1 MRTAFV
7 LALMMA
13 CGALQAGLE
22 PRDEALLQAWLKREL
37 KLPGAMP
44 VGYAH
49 QFEVGDLQEA
59 EVLDRGTYRT
69 IRLHVVA
76 KLEERFLVEA
86 HNGRGLVVAGLMDNN
101 GVFTRAWAGRAG
113 EKPDEIEYSEQPG
126 PQELFHHALRVPWS
140 AVLYQL
146 PAVSFRDGEK
156 FKLGA
161 TELSVQAPG
170 YELSGVRY
178 ELLQSHGEDAWFG
191 PHWQWKAGERVLYKV
206 TRREKLAKPE
216 PLLDWSEV
224 VKGAPKPAKAPE
236 WKSPKDEWEITKRE
250 DGSLLVFA
258 YDASGV
264 FCVRGTEPRVEF
276 LVPGPFVVGSGS
288 SLAAIITTQPW
299 SLQQFAISQA
309 ARLPVSELWLHGEAC
324 SDKGLHAAAACK
336 QLDAL
341 TLYNPSPR
349 FAVGTPASGLTAA
362 GSKELAG
369 MSGLKT
375 LRFLFGGESEQG
387 TPEFWAPLKDMK
399 GVVELQL
406 TLRGAEAIPAALRG
420 WTGLET
426 LWFWGRGIDGIGGM
440 TGLRELDLTGVE
452 VSAEAGRQ
460 LAALPSLTKLH
471 IGGGKFPPSALAKLA
486 KLTEL
491 WLGMAAEDATW
502 LIDSAARLKSLDK
515 LSLAVPGLAG
525 EDLLP
530 LQKSSLKTLAVVGGL
545 DEPDDVGALTKLKNL
560 RELELRG
567 VQGADAAALKALA
580 VPGTLTKL
588 TLTAPVLAR
597 SRKASEE
604 LAALSAFDYL
614 EELHVREGGMAKAGP
629 LGLAKFSGLKTLSLE
644 KLNIEAELLAE
655 LAACPKLES
664 LSFAGSLLPQGAVE
678 TLKKL
683 KGLKTLNLRGCLSI
697 TPEDI
702 AALKSALPGCAIT
715 Q

>member
-59 EVLDRGTYRT
+59 EVLDRGVYRT
-69 IRLHVVA
+69 IRLHVVG

-113 EKPDEIEYSEQPG
+113 EKPAEIEYSEQPG

-161 TELSVQAPG
+161 SELAVQAPG
-170 YELSGVRY
+170 YELSGVKY

-236 WKSPKDEWEITKRE
+236 WNSPKDEWEITKRE
-250 DGSLLVFA
+250 DGSLLVFS
-258 YDASGV
+258 YDVQCRFATGV
-264 FCVRGTEPRVEF
+264 TEGSTTHHS
-276 LVPGPFVVGSGS
+276 PGPF
-288 SLAAIITTQPW
+288 LITNGQTVILRCDDTGVW
-299 SLQQFAISQA
+299 EFFEFAIQQSE
-309 ARLPVSELWLHGEAC
+309 RLPVVALDLTGTGSSDAGIEAAC
-324 SDKGLHAAAACK
+324 RLKQLSDLSIVLDESALLITKRLTVKGLEKLAQAPV
-336 QLDAL
+336 LREL
-341 TLYNPSPR
+341 
-349 FAVGTPASGLTAA
+349 AVEVVGIEHTGTFLEWV
-362 GSKELAG
+362 GSLKELRRLKIQDPGGGNLPLSISALSKLERLDFAG
-369 MSGLKT
+369 K
-375 LRFLFGGESEQG
+375 
-387 TPEFWAPLKDMK
+387 
-399 GVVELQL
+399 
-406 TLRGAEAIPAALRG
+406 
-420 WTGLET
+420 
-426 LWFWGRGIDGIGGM
+426 GIDGIGNL
-440 TGLRELDLTGVE
+440 TSLLELRLEGVSVPFEVAGQLTKLEKLRMLELEDTWISPSMLAKIPSLVELRVSGKAEKVADLISAAARMSEVKTLRVRSEKLLAQDVKPLINSGVE
-452 VSAEAGRQ
+452 VLIVDSGLDRSEDVAS
-460 LAALPSLTKLH
+460 LAAL
-471 IGGGKFPPSALAKLA
+471 
-486 KLTEL
+486 
-491 WLGMAAEDATW
+491 
-502 LIDSAARLKSLDK
+502 
-515 LSLAVPGLAG
+515 
-525 EDLLP
+525 
-530 LQKSSLKTLAVVGGL
+530 
-545 DEPDDVGALTKLKNL
+545 KNM
-560 RELELRG
+560 RELELVG
-567 VQGADAAALKALA
+567 VKGADAAALRALA
-580 VPGTLTKL
+580 APGTLTKL

>member
-1 MRTAFV
+1 MRTALLLVLV
-7 LALMMA
+7 LA
-13 CGALQAGLE
+13 CGVLQAGLE
-22 PRDEALLQAWLKREL
+22 PRDEALLQAWLKGEL
-37 KLPGAMP
+37 KLPGAIP

-49 QFEVGDLQEA
+49 QFEVGDMQEA
-59 EVLDRGTYRT
+59 EVLDRGVYRT

-76 KLEERFLVEA
+76 KLEDRFLVEA

-101 GVFTRAWAGRAG
+101 GVFSKAWAGRAG
-113 EKPDEIEYSEQPG
+113 EKPAQVEYSEQPG

-170 YELSGVRY
+170 YELSGVKY

-191 PHWQWKAGERVLYKV
+191 PHWQWKAGERVLFKV

-236 WKSPKDEWEITKRE
+236 WKPPTDEWEITKRE

-258 YDASGV
+258 FDASGV
-264 FCVRGTEPRVEF
+264 FCVRGTEPKAEF
-276 LVPGPFVVGSGS
+276 LVPGPFVVGSG
-288 SLAAIITTQPW
+288 AALEASITTQPW
-299 SLQQFAISQA
+299 SWQEFAISQA
-309 ARLPVSELWLHGEAC
+309 ARLPVSEIRLHGEAC

-336 QLDAL
+336 QLDTL
-341 TLYNPSPR
+341 TLFNASLD
-349 FAVGTPASGLTAA
+349 FEVGTPASGLTAV

-375 LRFLFGGESEQG
+375 LRFLFGGADERG

-399 GVVELQL
+399 GVRELQL
-406 TLRGAEAIPAALRG
+406 TLRGAEVLPVALRG
-420 WTGLET
+420 WTGLEV
-426 LWFWGRGIDGIGGM
+426 LWFWGRGIEGVGGM
-440 TGLRELDLTGVE
+440 TGLKELTLNGVE
-452 VSAEAGRQ
+452 VSADAGRE
-460 LAALPSLTKLH
+460 LTTLPALKSLS
-471 IGGGKFPPSALAKLA
+471 IGGGKFPASALAKLA
-486 KLTEL
+486 QLSEL
-491 WLGMAAEDATW
+491 SIDMTAEDATW
-502 LIDSAARLKSLDK
+502 LIGSAAKLKSLER
-515 LSLAVPGLAG
+515 LSLSVPGLVG

-530 LQKSSLKTLAVVGGL
+530 LQKSTLTALAVFGGL
-545 DEPDDVGALTKLKNL
+545 DEPDDVGVLAKLKNL
-560 RELELRG
+560 RELELVG
-567 VQGADAAALKALA
+567 VKGADAAALKALA
-580 VPGTLTKL
+580 APGTLTKL

-629 LGLAKFSGLKTLSLE
+629 LGLAKFTRLKALSLE

-655 LAACPKLES
+655 LVACAKLES

-678 TLKKL
+678 TLRKL
-683 KGLKTLNLRGCLSI
+683 KTLKTLNLRGCLSV
-697 TPEDI
+697 TPKDV
-702 AALKSALPGCAIT
+702 AALKSALPGCT
-715 Q
+715 VLN